1 MCREI
6 AYRMPAYPS
15 AGSPGLRS
23 VLARDDRSCFP
34 EQLIIIFLNEIR
46 AAAETHCP
54 PVVWIVIAVINIA
67 YAAGRPP
74 TTGALRP
81 SAGP

>member
-15 AGSPGLRS
+15 ARSPGSRG

-34 EQLIIIFLNEIR
+34 EQLIIILPNEIR
-46 AAAETHCP
+46 AAAETYRP
-54 PVVWIVIAVINIA
+54 LVVWIVIAVINVA
-67 YAAGRPP
+67 YAVGRPP